1 MSMAGLGIDFDPP
14 RSPSPPLTAPNPL
27 VTRLQSAGAGRRPLP
42 RPLSV
47 RKAVRIAASTPVVL
61 GHADGEP
68 VDEDYGEDLDSD
80 ALGGDEEDDEL
91 DESSPIDPA
100 YEYFAHQL
108 RYSRSIDGLQPRPTA
123 PVPLNPLARSY
134 SMAVPRTTEPAEV
147 VRRPTLRQAQ
157 RPRSMFELS
166 QMYARQSLEQH
177 SASEADTSPTSL
189 SSRVTPGSQSSSSM
203 AYTTSATSPESASSP
218 MKPSDV
224 LRARMSLISLRAEA
238 ARTEAAIQAA
248 EAGDASSMIA
258 DDGSVIDDA
267 TVAAEFGADGDA
279 AARQGT
285 LLSAGA
291 DPIRRQREL
300 DRLLEPTLQPSAS
313 SVAVKRP
320 SANASAPSAVVLEQG
335 KDRRV
340 SGSGKPRVELD
351 VTLESELVV
360 EGGLLSGKMEVRINP
375 RAGGDVWIGRPK
387 ARVVGFEGA
396 SSLDN
401 DRADSARARRAR
413 RPPYLLSS
421 CFDRRRR
428 RR

>member
-1 MSMAGLGIDFDPP
+1 MAMAGLGIDFDPP

-27 VTRLQSAGAGRRPLP
+27 VTRLQPQRSPAK
-42 RPLSV
+42 PLSV

-68 VDEDYGEDLDSD
+68 VEEDYGEDLSY
-80 ALGGDEEDDEL
+80 GEEEPQEEEDDDEL
-91 DESSPIDPA
+91 DEASPVDPA

-108 RYSRSIDGLQPRPTA
+108 RYSRSIDGLQPRPTTRT
-123 PVPLNPLARSY
+123 PLNPVARSY
-134 SMAVPRTTEPAEV
+134 SMAVPRPTAPVEPAEV
-147 VRRPTLRQAQ
+147 ARRPHLSQPQ

-166 QMYARQSLEQH
+166 QLYARQSLEQQ
-177 SASEADTSPTSL
+177 SDADTSPTSL

-203 AYTTSATSPESASSP
+203 AYTTSATSPESAAAHSP

-238 ARTEAAIQAA
+238 ARTEAAIHAA
-248 EAGDASSMIA
+248 EAVDAASMVA

-267 TVAAEFGADGDA
+267 TVAAEFGVDGDVA
-279 AARQGT
+279 AQQGT

-300 DRLLEPTLQPSAS
+300 DRLLEPTLQPSGS
-313 SVAVKRP
+313 SSSAAKRP
-320 SANASAPSAVVLEQG
+320 TANASAPSAVVLEQG

-375 RAGGDVWIGRPK
+375 RSGGDVWIGRPK

-396 SSLDN
+396 SC
-401 DRADSARARRAR
+401 
-413 RPPYLLSS
+413 S
-421 CFDRRRR
+421 CLGRS
-428 RR
+428 